1 MQCAYQMPVVASLY
15 CYAYLQELLLTKI
28 VQVQNIPWIASS
40 LKVLWYGSIE
50 WNIEENF
57 IVEWNME
64 WKIFSMEWKWNGKKL
79 PVRNMEKSSSIP
91 FHTMPCLWERQPC
104 FKTRERKAFVLR
116 WKRTTLTPQKAV
128 WGGGGKT
135 SSTEQFVRWNR
146 L

>member
-64 WKIFSMEWKWNGKKL
+64 WKIFGMEWKKIASTEHGKIIFH
-79 PVRNMEKSSSIP
+79 SISY
-91 FHTMPCLWERQPC
+91 HALLM
-104 FKTRERKAFVLR
+104 
-116 WKRTTLTPQKAV
+116 RTTTLFLKHASE
-128 WGGGGKT
+128 KHL
-135 SSTEQFVRWNR
+135 F
-146 L
+146 